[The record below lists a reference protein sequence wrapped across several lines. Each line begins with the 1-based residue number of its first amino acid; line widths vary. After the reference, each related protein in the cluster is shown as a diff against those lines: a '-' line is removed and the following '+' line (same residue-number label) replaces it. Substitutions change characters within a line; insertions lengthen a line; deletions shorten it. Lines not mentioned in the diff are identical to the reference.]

1 MELTKL
7 DAFTEGYVVAAL
19 WSSVD
24 DDDKNFDEFTLGD
37 FDDKAKQQV
46 LSDCKAFQ
54 EGNAELLKEWY
65 ELGFMEGGAGHDFW
79 LTRNGHG
86 AGFWDR
92 YPEVRADADGTLVE
106 REKAREFAKRLTKAA
121 HECGERTLYTYM
133 EGGRKVVGMK

>member
-7 DAFTEGYVVAAL
+7 DAFTEGYVVAAI
-19 WSSVD
+19 WSSID
-24 DDDKNFDEFTLGD
+24 DDSKSFDEFTLRD

-65 ELGFMEGGAGHDFW
+65 ELGFMEGGAGYDFW

-92 YPEVRADADGTLVE
+92 YLEVRADANDESE
-106 REKAREFAKRLTKAA
+106 RSRARELGKRLTAA
-121 HECGERTLYTYM
+121 AKECGERTLYTYE
-133 EGGRKVVGMK
+133 EGGKKVVGMK